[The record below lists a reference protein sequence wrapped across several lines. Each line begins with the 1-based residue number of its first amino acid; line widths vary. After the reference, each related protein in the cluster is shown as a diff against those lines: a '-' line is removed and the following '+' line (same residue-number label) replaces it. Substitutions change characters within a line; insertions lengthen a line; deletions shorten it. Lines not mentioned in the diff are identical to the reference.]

1 MATRLRVFAPATI
14 ANLGPGFDV
23 LGLALRSPGDELEV
37 ELSDRPG
44 VTIVE
49 VTGDGGALSRD
60 PEKNVAGRAAADV
73 LRRAGNAPKRQGAA
87 QIPGRSVA
95 GVGPRA
101 IEQGVQLWLH
111 KQMPLA
117 SGLGSSGA
125 SSAAGAFA
133 VNELLGRPLTQR
145 DVLLAAMEGE
155 RAASGTP
162 HADNVAPSLMGGIV
176 LIRSYD
182 PLEILSLPV
191 PPDLYVVVVHP
202 HCTVST
208 AEARALVKG
217 RTYGLDP
224 IVANLGNI
232 AALVAGLCRNDLAL
246 IGRSVQDRLIEPL
259 RAGLIPG
266 FEAVKNAALA
276 SGALGCSI
284 AGSGPSVFA
293 FTGDDETA
301 RRVGAAMQATFRS
314 AAKLDSDLYV
324 GKVSTEGARII

>member
-73 LRRAGNAPKRQGAA
+73 LRRADGAPTR
-87 QIPGRSVA
+87 
-95 GVGPRA
+95 GVR
-101 IEQGVQLWLH
+101 LWLH

-293 FTGDDETA
+293 FTGDDDTA

-314 AAKLDSDLYV
+314 AAKLDSDLYA
-324 GKVSTEGARII
+324 GKVSNEGARII